1 MDISGIVG
9 ICFANLI
16 WALFSIWSV
25 YVYVHTHTHIHVSP
39 TQDVGT
45 CNDAMDL
52 MCIERCV
59 NSNFDE
65 TTCRTCEPTRPILTL
80 TLSSVPE
87 GETLEVTLEREAN
100 TELPPGYLLL

>member
-1 MDISGIVG
+1 M
-9 ICFANLI
+9 
-16 WALFSIWSV
+16 
-25 YVYVHTHTHIHVSP
+25 HTHTHTHVSP

-65 TTCRTCEPTRPILTL
+65 NTCRTCERTRPIL

-87 GETLEVTLEREAN
+87 GEMLEETLEREAN
-100 TELPPGYLLL
+100 TQLPPGYLFI